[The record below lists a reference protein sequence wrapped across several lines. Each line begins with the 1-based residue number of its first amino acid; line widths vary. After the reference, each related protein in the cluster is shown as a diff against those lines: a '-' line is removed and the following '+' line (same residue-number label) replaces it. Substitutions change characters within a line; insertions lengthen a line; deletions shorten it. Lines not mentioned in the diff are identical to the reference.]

1 MEEDYTTQA
10 QYRAEQFEKVVRY
23 TESSECRMAALVRHF
38 GDEEDA
44 SRTCGK
50 CDVCDSAGA
59 VLRQFRRPTAAER
72 ELVQRI
78 IEELR
83 IVDYKATGTLQR
95 SLDPQ
100 GRIGRD
106 EFNALLDAMLRESL
120 IVIEDAEYEKDGE
133 VRQFRKVRLTA
144 RGLAERETTALEL
157 LISDGMV
164 EEFGGLSESATRIGK
179 STRNR
184 SRFLQRTRRRMR
196 LQ

>member
-1 MEEDYTTQA
+1 M
-10 QYRAEQFEKVVRY
+10 
-23 TESSECRMAALVRHF
+23 
-38 GDEEDA
+38 
-44 SRTCGK
+44 
-50 CDVCDSAGA
+50 
-59 VLRQFRRPTAAER
+59 
-72 ELVQRI
+72 QRI

-164 EEFGGLSESATRIGK
+164 EEFGGRSESATRIGK